1 MKRLIAILGP
11 AFLFASGCGGS
22 GEVAGKVTFN
32 GKPVVVGTVLILAS
46 DSLPYSAPLGEAG
59 AFVVPKVPAGKALV
73 AVVSRNPA
81 LTRPARPRPGKADT
95 TPGPAKDA
103 VKALADKWFPIP
115 ERFSQLEQSG
125 LELIVKPGPNAFD
138 IALTAGPK

>member
-11 AFLFASGCGGS
+11 AFLFALGCGS
-22 GEVAGKVTFN
+22 PGEVAGKVTFN
-32 GKPVVVGTVLILAS
+32 GKPVVIGTVLILAS
-46 DSLPYSAPLGEAG
+46 DSLPYSAPLSETGEFA
-59 AFVVPKVPAGKALV
+59 VPKVPAGKALV

-125 LELIVKPGPNAFD
+125 LELTVKPGSNLFD
-138 IALTAGPK
+138 IGLTAAKK